1 MSAQP
6 VWITPPGSLG
16 TVPEGTFYSVPLIA
30 TEADPGDPLYFEVI
44 AGTLPTGIEC
54 SINGILQGVPAA
66 TIEPGQEVITV
77 GLNVTSK
84 FAVRAYT
91 KKTVGPVTV
100 INRLADRTFTLTV
113 AGQNAPQ
120 WITPPGVLGEYFDG
134 SLLEPG
140 YQLEYLNDN
149 TTGIP
154 PAIS

>member
-30 TEADPGDPLYFEVI
+30 TEEDPGDPLYFEVI

-77 GLNVTSK
+77 GLNVTRNLQYEPILRK
-84 FAVRAYT
+84 L
-91 KKTVGPVTV
+91 
-100 INRLADRTFTLTV
+100 LA
-113 AGQNAPQ
+113 Q
-120 WITPPGVLGEYFDG
+120 
-134 SLLEPG
+134 
-140 YQLEYLNDN
+140 
-149 TTGIP
+149 
-154 PAIS
+154 